1 MDDGLIDGP
10 EAMRDFLNLM
20 GSEPEIAAV
29 PVMIDSSKWE
39 VLETGLRVVQ
49 GKSVVN
55 SISLKEGEQEFLHRA
70 RLIRRYGAAAVVMLF
85 DEQGQADTYARKID
99 VAQRAYK
106 LLTDDGFPAEDIIF
120 DPNILAVATGIEAH
134 DAYARDFIEAVRWI
148 KRNLPHAKIS
158 GGVSNLSFAFRG
170 NNAVREAMHSVFLY
184 HAIQAGMDMAIVNPQ
199 MLQIYSDIE
208 PGLLE
213 RVEDVILC
221 RRADAAERLTEY
233 ASQFTK
239 TGATQT
245 QHTDA
250 WRSEPLGKRI
260 EYAMLKGVAD
270 YIEQDALEGYRTLGS
285 PLAVIDRLLMPAME
299 VVGNLFGQGKMFLPQ
314 VVKTARVMKKPS
326 PY

>member
-1 MDDGLIDGP
+1 
-10 EAMRDFLNLM
+10 
-20 GSEPEIAAV
+20 
-29 PVMIDSSKWE
+29 
-39 VLETGLRVVQ
+39 
-49 GKSVVN
+49 
-55 SISLKEGEQEFLHRA
+55 
-70 RLIRRYGAAAVVMLF
+70 MLF

-221 RRADAAERLTEY
+221 RRADAPN
-233 ASQFTK
+233 ASRNTPRNSPK
-239 TGATQT
+239 PARRRHSIPTPGARSRSANASNTPCSR
-245 QHTDA
+245 A
-250 WRSEPLGKRI
+250 WPTTSSRTRSK
-260 EYAMLKGVAD
+260 A
-270 YIEQDALEGYRTLGS
+270 
-285 PLAVIDRLLMPAME
+285 
-299 VVGNLFGQGKMFLPQ
+299 
-314 VVKTARVMKKPS
+314 TARWARP
-326 PY
+326 